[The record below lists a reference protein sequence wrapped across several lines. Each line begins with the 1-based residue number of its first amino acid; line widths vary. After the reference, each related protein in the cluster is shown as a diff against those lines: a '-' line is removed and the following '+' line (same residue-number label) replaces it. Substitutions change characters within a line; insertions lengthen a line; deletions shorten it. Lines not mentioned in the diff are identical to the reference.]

1 MTTNINR
8 LIARKISIDAVPKG
22 GGFQDAI
29 GFLMNPT
36 AIYETAKRAKEWVG
50 AAIQAVKDAPD
61 NPYGD
66 NDEVIAGVILEEIEK
81 RNRHENLN

>member
-1 MTTNINR
+1 MTTNVNK
-8 LIARKISIDAVPKG
+8 LIIRKISVDAIPKG

-29 GFLMNPT
+29 GFLTNPT
-36 AIYETAKRAKEWVG
+36 AICETAKRAKEWVG

-66 NDEVIAGVILEEIEK
+66 DDEVIAGIILEEIEK
-81 RNRHENLN
+81 RDKNANPN

>member
-1 MTTNINR
+1 MTTNVNK
-8 LIARKISIDAVPKG
+8 LIIRKMSVDAVPKG

-36 AIYETAKRAKEWVG
+36 VMHETAVRAIEWVG

-66 NDEVIAGVILEEIEK
+66 DDEVIAGIILEEIEK
-81 RNRHENLN
+81 RDKHANLN